1 MSASGPLRHSYR
13 TPVPR
18 FDPRRVRRTS
28 CLGRVDIL
36 SVEGEAVACL
46 TFPTPNCM
54 LRVPVM
60 SEQKIPRYK
69 AYDHPAGG
77 WGAAGATAKVLM
89 QQSVIA
95 KGSKALLS
103 MNQPG
108 GFKCP
113 SCAFPDAD
121 HTKKLEFCENG
132 AKALAWEATKHR
144 ATREFFAEHTVQEL
158 MAQSDYWLEMQGR
171 LTEPMRYDPVTDHY
185 VPCSWDEAFA
195 LIGRHLQA
203 LSSPHEAEFYTSGRT
218 PNEAAFLYSIFVRE
232 FGTNNF
238 PDCSN
243 MCHEPTSRGLPPAI
257 GVGKGTIV
265 LDDFEHAEAIFV
277 IGQNTGTNSPRMM
290 SNLVEARKRNAPIV
304 AVNPMP
310 ERALIRFAEPQD
322 VVQMATFGSTAISSE
337 FVHIRIGGDLALIK
351 GIMKAMFEREAAGE
365 SVLDHEFLTEHTVG
379 LEALREEVMSLE
391 WSQILQV
398 SGIKKEQILRCA
410 EIYIRSRAT
419 IICYGMGLTQHQ
431 QGSRLLQ
438 QVANLL
444 MLRGNFGKPGAGIA
458 PIRGH
463 SNVQGDRT
471 VGIDEKPTQRYLDQ
485 VRDVFGFEPPR
496 EHGHHVVESIE
507 AMLAGT
513 AKVFIGMGGN
523 FIHAVPDT
531 EIAYRAMRGLEL
543 TVGIATKLNRG
554 HLVHGKE
561 ALILP
566 VVARSEWIHTPLGEQ
581 FVTIEDAMS
590 NVTASRGVLEP
601 VSEHVLPEVEIV
613 CRMAMATLPDSKV
626 DWAACMHDY
635 NHVRELIAAVYPG
648 IYADFNERIQAP
660 RGFHLDIP
668 PRRREWPTPNGK
680 ANILVLPG
688 LEVNDLVEDPTMLR
702 LATVRSHDQYNTTI
716 YSYNDRYRGVY
727 NDRMILFMNLED
739 RVARGIGKEEQVSL
753 ETISSDGVCRRV
765 DGLTVLDY
773 PMPRGAIAGYYPEL
787 NPLLPL
793 DYFDRISGTPAAKS
807 IPVRVVISQ

>member
-1 MSASGPLRHSYR
+1 
-13 TPVPR
+13 
-18 FDPRRVRRTS
+18 
-28 CLGRVDIL
+28 
-36 SVEGEAVACL
+36 
-46 TFPTPNCM
+46 
-54 LRVPVM
+54 M
-60 SEQKIPRYK
+60 SEQKPPRYK
-69 AYDHPAGG
+69 PYNQPAGG
-77 WGAAGATAKVLM
+77 WGAAGATAKVLL
-89 QQSVIA
+89 QQSVIG
-95 KGSKALLS
+95 KGSKALLA

-121 HTKKLEFCENG
+121 ERKKLEFCENG
-132 AKALAWEATKHR
+132 AKALAWEATQFR
-144 ATREFFAEHTVQEL
+144 AGRELFAQHTVTEL
-158 MAQSDYWLEMQGR
+158 MAQTDYWLEMQGR
-171 LTEPMRYDPVTDHY
+171 LTEPMRYDASTDHY

-203 LSSPHEAEFYTSGRT
+203 LDSPHQAEFYTSGRT

-265 LDDFEHAEAIFV
+265 LQDFEHAEAIFV

-290 SNLVEARKRNAPIV
+290 SNLVEARKRGIPIV

-322 VVQMATFGSTAISSE
+322 MVQMATFGSTEITSE

-351 GIMKAMFEREAAGE
+351 GMMKVMFEREAQGE
-365 SVLDHEFLTEHTVG
+365 RVLDHEFLSEHTVG
-379 LEALREEVMSLE
+379 LEALREDVLAQDWDEIVE
-391 WSQILQV
+391 V
-398 SGIKKEQILRCA
+398 SGITQAQIRRCA
-410 EIYIRSRAT
+410 EIYIRSKAT
-419 IICYGMGLTQHQ
+419 VICYGMGLTQHQ
-431 QGSRLLQ
+431 YGSTLLQ

-444 MLRGNFGKPGAGIA
+444 LLRGNFGKPGAGIG

-471 VGIDEKPTQRYLDQ
+471 VGIDEKPKPAYLDRVQ
-485 VRDVFGFEPPR
+485 QVFGFDPPR

-507 AMLAGT
+507 AMLDGS

-531 EIAYRAMRGLEL
+531 PRAYEAMRGLEL

-554 HLVHGKE
+554 HLVHGRD

-566 VVARSEWIHTPLGEQ
+566 VVARSERIVTPAGEQ

-601 VSEHVLPEVEIV
+601 VSTDVLPEVEIV
-613 CRMAMATLPDSKV
+613 CRMALATLPHSKV
-626 DWAACMHDY
+626 DWAGCMHDY
-635 NHVRELIAAVYPG
+635 ASIRELIAAVYPE
-648 IYADFNERIQAP
+648 IYTGFNERIQQP
-660 RGFHLDIP
+660 HGFHLDIP
-668 PRRREWPTPNGK
+668 PRRRVWPTPNGK
-680 ANILVLPG
+680 ANILVMPG
-688 LEVNDLVEDPTMLR
+688 LDVDAPVDDPEMLR

-727 NDRMILFMNLED
+727 NDRMVLFMNIED
-739 RVARGIGKEEQVSL
+739 RLARGLEKEALVSL
-753 ETISSDGVCRRV
+753 ETISGDGVNRRIE
-765 DGLTVLDY
+765 GLTVLDY
-773 PMPRGAIAGYYPEL
+773 PMPRGALAGYYPEL

-793 DYFDRISGTPAAKS
+793 DYYDRVSGTPAAKS
-807 IPVRVVISQ
+807 IPVRMRAMAEAIA

>member
-1 MSASGPLRHSYR
+1 
-13 TPVPR
+13 
-18 FDPRRVRRTS
+18 
-28 CLGRVDIL
+28 
-36 SVEGEAVACL
+36 
-46 TFPTPNCM
+46 
-54 LRVPVM
+54 M
-60 SEQKIPRYK
+60 SEQKPPRYK
-69 AYDHPAGG
+69 PYNQPAGG
-77 WGAAGATAKVLM
+77 WGAAGATAKVLL
-89 QQSVIA
+89 QQSVIG
-95 KGSKALLS
+95 KGSKALLA

-121 HTKKLEFCENG
+121 ERKKLEFCENG
-132 AKALAWEATKHR
+132 AKALAWEATQFR
-144 ATREFFAEHTVQEL
+144 AGRELFAQHTVTEL
-158 MAQSDYWLEMQGR
+158 MAQTDYWLEMQGR
-171 LTEPMRYDPVTDHY
+171 LTEPMRYDAATDHY
-185 VPCSWDEAFA
+185 VPCSWDDAFA

-203 LSSPHEAEFYTSGRT
+203 LDSPHQAEFYTSGRT

-265 LDDFEHAEAIFV
+265 LQDFEHAEAIFV

-290 SNLVEARKRNAPIV
+290 SNLVEARKRGIPIV

-322 VVQMATFGSTAISSE
+322 VLQMATFGSTEITSE

-351 GIMKAMFEREAAGE
+351 GMMKVMFEREAQGE
-365 SVLDHEFLTEHTVG
+365 RVLDHDFLSEHTVG
-379 LEALREEVMSLE
+379 LEALREDVMAQDWDE
-391 WSQILQV
+391 IVQV
-398 SGIKKEQILRCA
+398 SGISQAQIRRCA
-410 EIYIRSRAT
+410 EIYIRSKAT
-419 IICYGMGLTQHQ
+419 VICYGMGLTQHQ
-431 QGSRLLQ
+431 YGSRLLQ

-444 MLRGNFGKPGAGIA
+444 MLRGNFGKPGAGIG

-471 VGIDEKPTQRYLDQ
+471 VGIDEKPKPAYLDRVQ
-485 VRDVFGFEPPR
+485 QVFGFDPPR

-507 AMLAGT
+507 AMLDGS
-513 AKVFIGMGGN
+513 AKVFIGLGGN

-531 EIAYRAMRGLEL
+531 PRAYEAMRGLDL

-554 HLVHGKE
+554 HLVHGRD

-566 VVARSEWIHTPLGEQ
+566 VVARSERIVTPAGEQ

-601 VSEHVLPEVEIV
+601 VSTEVLPEVEIV
-613 CRMAMATLPDSKV
+613 CRMAMAALPHSKV
-626 DWAACMHDY
+626 DWARCMHDY
-635 NHVRELIAAVYPG
+635 APIRDLIAAVYPE
-648 IYADFNERIQAP
+648 IYTGFNERIQQP
-660 RGFHLDIP
+660 HGFHLDIP
-668 PRRREWPTPNGK
+668 PRRRVWPTPNGK
-680 ANILVLPG
+680 ANILVMPG
-688 LEVNDLVEDPTMLR
+688 LDVDDPVHDPDMLR

-727 NDRMILFMNLED
+727 NDRMVLFMNIED
-739 RVARGIGKEEQVSL
+739 RLARGLQKEALVSL
-753 ETISSDGVCRRV
+753 ETISGDGVQRRIE
-765 DGLTVLDY
+765 GLTVLDY
-773 PMPRGAIAGYYPEL
+773 PMPRGALAGYYPEL

-793 DYFDRISGTPAAKS
+793 DYYDRISGTPAAKS
-807 IPVRVVISQ
+807 IPVRVRAMAAAIA

>member
-1 MSASGPLRHSYR
+1 
-13 TPVPR
+13 
-18 FDPRRVRRTS
+18 
-28 CLGRVDIL
+28 
-36 SVEGEAVACL
+36 
-46 TFPTPNCM
+46 
-54 LRVPVM
+54 M
-60 SEQKIPRYK
+60 SEQKPPRYK
-69 AYDHPAGG
+69 PYNQPAGG
-77 WGAAGATAKVLM
+77 WGAAGATAKVLL
-89 QQSVIA
+89 QQSVIG
-95 KGSKALLS
+95 KGSKALLA

-121 HTKKLEFCENG
+121 ERRKLEFCENG
-132 AKALAWEATKHR
+132 AKALAWEATQFR
-144 ATREFFAEHTVQEL
+144 ADRELFARHTVTEL
-158 MAQSDYWLEMQGR
+158 MAQTDYWLEMQGR
-171 LTEPMRYDPVTDHY
+171 LTEPMRYDAATDHY
-185 VPCSWDEAFA
+185 VPCSWDDAFA
-195 LIGRHLQA
+195 LIGRHLRA
-203 LSSPHEAEFYTSGRT
+203 LDSPHQAEFYTSGRT

-265 LDDFEHAEAIFV
+265 LQDFEHAEAIFV

-290 SNLVEARKRNAPIV
+290 SNLVEARKRGIPIV

-322 VVQMATFGSTAISSE
+322 MVQMATFGSTEITSE

-351 GIMKAMFEREAAGE
+351 GMMKVMFECEAQGE
-365 SVLDHEFLTEHTVG
+365 RVLDHAFLAEHTVG
-379 LEALREEVMSLE
+379 LEPLREDVMAQD
-391 WSQILQV
+391 WDQIVQV
-398 SGIKKEQILRCA
+398 SGISQAQIRRCA
-410 EIYIRSRAT
+410 EIYIRSNAT
-419 IICYGMGLTQHQ
+419 VICYGMGLTQHQ
-431 QGSRLLQ
+431 YGSHLLQ

-444 MLRGNFGKPGAGIA
+444 LLRGNFGKPGAGIG

-471 VGIDEKPTQRYLDQ
+471 VGIDEKPKPYLDRVQ
-485 VRDVFGFEPPR
+485 QVFGFDPPR

-507 AMLAGT
+507 AMLEGS
-513 AKVFIGMGGN
+513 AKVFIGLGGN

-531 EIAYRAMRGLEL
+531 PRAYEAMRGLDL

-554 HLVHGKE
+554 HLVHGRD

-566 VVARSEWIHTPLGEQ
+566 VVARSERIVTPAGEQ

-601 VSEHVLPEVEIV
+601 VSADVLPEVEIV
-613 CRMAMATLPDSKV
+613 CRMAMAALPHSKV
-626 DWAACMHDY
+626 DWAGCMHDY
-635 NHVRELIAAVYPG
+635 ALIRELIAAVYPE
-648 IYADFNERIQAP
+648 IYTGFNERIQQP
-660 RGFHLDIP
+660 HGFHLDIP
-668 PRRREWPTPNGK
+668 PRRRVWPTPNGK
-680 ANILVLPG
+680 ANILVMPG
-688 LEVNDLVEDPTMLR
+688 LDVDDPVHDPDMLR

-727 NDRMILFMNLED
+727 NDRMVLFMNIED
-739 RVARGIGKEEQVSL
+739 RLARGLDKEARVSL
-753 ETISSDGVCRRV
+753 ETISADGVQRRV
-765 DGLTVLDY
+765 EGLTVLDY
-773 PMPRGAIAGYYPEL
+773 PMPRGALAGYYPEL

-793 DYFDRISGTPAAKS
+793 DYYDRISGTPAAKS
-807 IPVRVVISQ
+807 IPVRMRAMAAVA

>member
-1 MSASGPLRHSYR
+1 
-13 TPVPR
+13 
-18 FDPRRVRRTS
+18 
-28 CLGRVDIL
+28 
-36 SVEGEAVACL
+36 
-46 TFPTPNCM
+46 
-54 LRVPVM
+54 M
-60 SEQKIPRYK
+60 SEQKPPRYK
-69 AYDHPAGG
+69 PYNQPAGG
-77 WGAAGATAKVLM
+77 WGAAGATAKVLL
-89 QQSVIA
+89 QQSVIG
-95 KGSKALLS
+95 KGSKALLA

-121 HTKKLEFCENG
+121 ERKKLEFCENG
-132 AKALAWEATKHR
+132 AKALAWEATQFR
-144 ATREFFAEHTVQEL
+144 AGRELFAQHTVTEL
-158 MAQSDYWLEMQGR
+158 MAQTDYWLEMQGR
-171 LTEPMRYDPVTDHY
+171 LTEPMRYDASTDHY

-203 LSSPHEAEFYTSGRT
+203 LDSPHQAEFYTSGRT

-265 LDDFEHAEAIFV
+265 LQDFEHAEAIFV

-290 SNLVEARKRNAPIV
+290 SNLVEARKRGIPIV

-322 VVQMATFGSTAISSE
+322 MVQMATFGSTEITSE

-351 GIMKAMFEREAAGE
+351 GMMKVMFEREAQGE
-365 SVLDHEFLTEHTVG
+365 RVLDHDFLAEHTVG
-379 LEALREEVMSLE
+379 LDALRDDVLAQDWNEIV
-391 WSQILQV
+391 QV
-398 SGIKKEQILRCA
+398 SGITQAQIRRCA
-410 EIYIRSRAT
+410 EIYIRSKAT
-419 IICYGMGLTQHQ
+419 VICYGMGLTQHQ
-431 QGSRLLQ
+431 YGSTLLQ

-444 MLRGNFGKPGAGIA
+444 LLRGNFGKPGAGIG

-471 VGIDEKPTQRYLDQ
+471 VGIDEKPKPAYLDRVQ
-485 VRDVFGFEPPR
+485 QVFGFDPPR

-507 AMLAGT
+507 AMLDGS

-531 EIAYRAMRGLEL
+531 PRAYEAMRGLEL

-554 HLVHGKE
+554 HLVHGHD

-566 VVARSEWIHTPLGEQ
+566 VVARSERIVTPAGEQ

-601 VSEHVLPEVEIV
+601 VSTDVLPEVEIV
-613 CRMAMATLPDSKV
+613 CRMAMATLPHSKV
-626 DWAACMHDY
+626 DWGGCMHDY
-635 NHVRELIAAVYPG
+635 APIRELIAAVYPE
-648 IYADFNERIQAP
+648 IYTGFNERIQQP
-660 RGFHLDIP
+660 HGFHLDIP
-668 PRRREWPTPNGK
+668 PRRRVWPTSNGK
-680 ANILVLPG
+680 ANILVMPG
-688 LEVNDLVEDPTMLR
+688 LAVDAPVDDPEMLR

-727 NDRMILFMNLED
+727 NDRMVLFMNIED
-739 RVARGIGKEEQVSL
+739 RLARGLEKEALVSL
-753 ETISSDGVCRRV
+753 ETISGDGVNRRIE
-765 DGLTVLDY
+765 GLTVLDY
-773 PMPRGAIAGYYPEL
+773 PMPRGALAGYYPEL

-793 DYFDRISGTPAAKS
+793 DYYDRVSGTPAAKS
-807 IPVRVVISQ
+807 IPVRMRAMVAAIA

>member
-1 MSASGPLRHSYR
+1 
-13 TPVPR
+13 
-18 FDPRRVRRTS
+18 
-28 CLGRVDIL
+28 
-36 SVEGEAVACL
+36 
-46 TFPTPNCM
+46 
-54 LRVPVM
+54 M
-60 SEQKIPRYK
+60 SEQKPPRYK
-69 AYDHPAGG
+69 PYNQPAGG
-77 WGAAGATAKVLM
+77 WGAAGATAKVLL
-89 QQSVIA
+89 QQSVIG
-95 KGSKALLS
+95 KGSKALLA

-121 HTKKLEFCENG
+121 ERRKLEFCENG
-132 AKALAWEATKHR
+132 AKALAWEATQFR
-144 ATREFFAEHTVQEL
+144 AGRELFARHTVTEL
-158 MAQSDYWLEMQGR
+158 MAQTDYWLEMQGR
-171 LTEPMRYDPVTDHY
+171 LTEPMRYDAATDHY
-185 VPCSWDEAFA
+185 VPCSWDDAFA
-195 LIGRHLQA
+195 LIGRHLRA
-203 LSSPHEAEFYTSGRT
+203 LDSPHQAEFYTSGRT

-265 LDDFEHAEAIFV
+265 LQDFEHAEAIFV

-290 SNLVEARKRNAPIV
+290 SNLVEARKRGIPIV

-322 VVQMATFGSTAISSE
+322 MVQMATFGSTEITSE

-351 GIMKAMFEREAAGE
+351 GMMKVMFEREAQGE
-365 SVLDHEFLTEHTVG
+365 RVLDHAFLAEHTVG
-379 LEALREEVMSLE
+379 LEPLREDVMAQD
-391 WSQILQV
+391 WDQIVQV
-398 SGIKKEQILRCA
+398 SGISQAQIRRCA
-410 EIYIRSRAT
+410 EIYIRSNAT
-419 IICYGMGLTQHQ
+419 VICYGMGLTQHQ
-431 QGSRLLQ
+431 YGSHLLQ

-444 MLRGNFGKPGAGIA
+444 LLRGNFGKPGAGIG

-471 VGIDEKPTQRYLDQ
+471 VGIDEKPKPAYLDRVQ
-485 VRDVFGFEPPR
+485 QVFGFDPPR

-507 AMLAGT
+507 AMLEGS
-513 AKVFIGMGGN
+513 AKVFIGLGGN

-531 EIAYRAMRGLEL
+531 PRAYEAMRGLDL

-554 HLVHGKE
+554 HLVHGRD

-566 VVARSEWIHTPLGEQ
+566 VVARSERIVTPAGEQ

-601 VSEHVLPEVEIV
+601 VSADVLPEVEIV
-613 CRMAMATLPDSKV
+613 CRMAMAALPHSKV
-626 DWAACMHDY
+626 DWAGCMHDY
-635 NHVRELIAAVYPG
+635 ALIRELIAAVYPE
-648 IYADFNERIQAP
+648 IYTGFNERIQQP
-660 RGFHLDIP
+660 HGFHLDIP
-668 PRRREWPTPNGK
+668 PRRRVWPTPNGK
-680 ANILVLPG
+680 ANILVMPG
-688 LEVNDLVEDPTMLR
+688 LDVDDPVHDPDMLR

-727 NDRMILFMNLED
+727 NDRMVLFMNIED
-739 RVARGIGKEEQVSL
+739 RLARGLDKEARVSL
-753 ETISSDGVCRRV
+753 ETISADGVQRRV
-765 DGLTVLDY
+765 EGLTVLDY
-773 PMPRGAIAGYYPEL
+773 PMPRGALAGYYPEL

-793 DYFDRISGTPAAKS
+793 DHYDRISGTPAAKS
-807 IPVRVVISQ
+807 IPVRMRAMAAVA

>member
-1 MSASGPLRHSYR
+1 
-13 TPVPR
+13 
-18 FDPRRVRRTS
+18 
-28 CLGRVDIL
+28 
-36 SVEGEAVACL
+36 
-46 TFPTPNCM
+46 
-54 LRVPVM
+54 M
-60 SEQKIPRYK
+60 SEQKPPRYK
-69 AYDHPAGG
+69 PYNQPAGG
-77 WGAAGATAKVLM
+77 WGAAGATARVLL
-89 QQSVIA
+89 QQSVIG
-95 KGSKALLS
+95 KGSKALLA

-121 HTKKLEFCENG
+121 ERRKLEFCENG
-132 AKALAWEATKHR
+132 AKALAWEATEFR
-144 ATREFFAEHTVQEL
+144 AGRELFARHTVTEL
-158 MAQSDYWLEMQGR
+158 MAQTDYWLEMQGR
-171 LTEPMRYDPVTDHY
+171 LTEPMRYDAATDHY
-185 VPCSWDEAFA
+185 VPCSWDDAFT

-203 LSSPHEAEFYTSGRT
+203 LDSPHQAEFYTSGRT

-265 LDDFEHAEAIFV
+265 LQDFEHAEAIFV

-290 SNLVEARKRNAPIV
+290 SNLAEARKRGIPIV

-322 VVQMATFGSTAISSE
+322 VVQMATLGSTEITSE

-351 GIMKAMFEREAAGE
+351 GMMKVMFEREAQGE
-365 SVLDHEFLTEHTVG
+365 RVLDHDFLSEHTVG
-379 LEALREEVMSLE
+379 LEALREDVMAQD
-391 WSQILQV
+391 WDQIVQV
-398 SGIKKEQILRCA
+398 SGISQAQIRRCA
-410 EIYIRSRAT
+410 EIYIRSNAT
-419 IICYGMGLTQHQ
+419 VICYGMGLTQHQ
-431 QGSRLLQ
+431 YGSRLLQ

-444 MLRGNFGKPGAGIA
+444 LLRGNFGKPGAGIG

-471 VGIDEKPTQRYLDQ
+471 VGIDEKPKPAYLDRVQ
-485 VRDVFGFEPPR
+485 QVFGFDPPR

-507 AMLAGT
+507 AMLAGS
-513 AKVFIGMGGN
+513 AKVFIGLGGN

-531 EIAYRAMRGLEL
+531 PRAYEAMRGLEL

-554 HLVHGKE
+554 HLVHGRD

-566 VVARSEWIHTPLGEQ
+566 VVARSERIVTPAGEQ

-601 VSEHVLPEVEIV
+601 VSAQVLPEVEIV
-613 CRMAMATLPDSKV
+613 CRMALATLPDSRV
-626 DWAACMHDY
+626 DWAGCMHDY
-635 NHVRELIAAVYPG
+635 APIRELIAAVYPE
-648 IYADFNERIQAP
+648 IYTGFNERIRQP
-660 RGFHLDIP
+660 QGFHLDIP
-668 PRRREWPTPNGK
+668 PRRRVWPTPNGK
-680 ANILVLPG
+680 ANILVMPG
-688 LEVNDLVEDPTMLR
+688 LDVDDPVHDPDMLR

-727 NDRMILFMNLED
+727 NDRMVLFMNIED
-739 RVARGIGKEEQVSL
+739 RLARGLEKEARVIL
-753 ETISSDGVCRRV
+753 ETISGDGVQRRV
-765 DGLTVLDY
+765 EGLTVLDY
-773 PMPRGAIAGYYPEL
+773 PMPRGALAGYYPEL

-793 DYFDRISGTPAAKS
+793 DYYDRISGTPAAKS
-807 IPVRVVISQ
+807 IPVRMRAMA

>member
-1 MSASGPLRHSYR
+1 
-13 TPVPR
+13 
-18 FDPRRVRRTS
+18 
-28 CLGRVDIL
+28 
-36 SVEGEAVACL
+36 
-46 TFPTPNCM
+46 
-54 LRVPVM
+54 M
-60 SEQKIPRYK
+60 SEQKPPRYK
-69 AYDHPAGG
+69 PYNQPAGG
-77 WGAAGATAKVLM
+77 WGAAGATARVLL
-89 QQSVIA
+89 QQSVIG
-95 KGSKALLS
+95 KGTKALLA

-121 HTKKLEFCENG
+121 ERRKLEFCENG
-132 AKALAWEATKHR
+132 AKALAWEATQFR
-144 ATREFFAEHTVQEL
+144 AGRELFAQHTVTEL
-158 MAQSDYWLEMQGR
+158 MAQTDYWLEMQGR
-171 LTEPMRYDPVTDHY
+171 LTEPMRYDAATDHY
-185 VPCSWDEAFA
+185 VPCSWDDAFA

-203 LSSPHEAEFYTSGRT
+203 LDSPHQAEFYTSGRT

-265 LDDFEHAEAIFV
+265 LQDFEHAEAIFV

-290 SNLVEARKRNAPIV
+290 SNLVEARKRGIPIV

-322 VVQMATFGSTAISSE
+322 VVQMATFGSTEITSE

-351 GIMKAMFEREAAGE
+351 GMMKVMFEREAQGE
-365 SVLDHEFLTEHTVG
+365 RVLDHDFLSEHTVG
-379 LEALREEVMSLE
+379 LEALRDDVMAQD
-391 WSQILQV
+391 WDQIVQV
-398 SGIKKEQILRCA
+398 SGISQAQIRRCA
-410 EIYIRSRAT
+410 EIYIRSNAT
-419 IICYGMGLTQHQ
+419 VICYGMGLTQHQ
-431 QGSRLLQ
+431 YGSRLLQ

-444 MLRGNFGKPGAGIA
+444 LLCGNFGKPGAGIG

-471 VGIDEKPTQRYLDQ
+471 VGIDEKPKPAYLDRVQ
-485 VRDVFGFEPPR
+485 QVFGFDPPR

-507 AMLAGT
+507 AMLDGS
-513 AKVFIGMGGN
+513 AKVFIGLGGN

-531 EIAYRAMRGLEL
+531 PRAYEAMRGLDL

-554 HLVHGKE
+554 HLVHGRD

-566 VVARSEWIHTPLGEQ
+566 VVARSERIVTPAGEQ

-601 VSEHVLPEVEIV
+601 VSADVLPEVEIV
-613 CRMAMATLPDSKV
+613 CRMAMAALPRSKV
-626 DWAACMHDY
+626 DWAGCMHDY
-635 NHVRELIAAVYPG
+635 APIRELIAAVYPE
-648 IYADFNERIQAP
+648 IYTGFNERIQQP
-660 RGFHLDIP
+660 HGFHLDIP
-668 PRRREWPTPNGK
+668 PRRRVWPTPNGK
-680 ANILVLPG
+680 ANILVMPG
-688 LEVNDLVEDPTMLR
+688 LDVDDPVHDPDMLR

-727 NDRMILFMNLED
+727 NDRMVLFMNIED
-739 RVARGIGKEEQVSL
+739 RLARGLDKEALVSL
-753 ETISSDGVCRRV
+753 ETISGDGVQRRIE
-765 DGLTVLDY
+765 GLTVLDY
-773 PMPRGAIAGYYPEL
+773 PMPRGALAGYYPEL

-793 DYFDRISGTPAAKS
+793 DYYDRISGTPAAKS
-807 IPVRVVISQ
+807 IPVRMRAMAAATA

>member
-1 MSASGPLRHSYR
+1 
-13 TPVPR
+13 
-18 FDPRRVRRTS
+18 
-28 CLGRVDIL
+28 
-36 SVEGEAVACL
+36 
-46 TFPTPNCM
+46 
-54 LRVPVM
+54 M
-60 SEQKIPRYK
+60 SEQKPPRYK
-69 AYDHPAGG
+69 PYNQPAGG
-77 WGAAGATAKVLM
+77 WGAAGATAKVLL
-89 QQSVIA
+89 QQSVIG
-95 KGSKALLS
+95 KGSKALLA

-121 HTKKLEFCENG
+121 ERKKLEFCENG
-132 AKALAWEATKHR
+132 AKALAWEATQFR
-144 ATREFFAEHTVQEL
+144 AGRELFAQHTVTEL
-158 MAQSDYWLEMQGR
+158 MAQTDYWLEMQGR
-171 LTEPMRYDPVTDHY
+171 LTEPMRYDASTDHY

-203 LSSPHEAEFYTSGRT
+203 LDSPHQAEFYTSGRT

-265 LDDFEHAEAIFV
+265 LQDFEHAEAIFV

-290 SNLVEARKRNAPIV
+290 SNLVEARKRGIPIV

-322 VVQMATFGSTAISSE
+322 MVQMATFGSTEITSE

-351 GIMKAMFEREAAGE
+351 GMMKVMFEREAQGE
-365 SVLDHEFLTEHTVG
+365 RVLDHEFLSEHTVG
-379 LEALREEVMSLE
+379 LEALREDVLAQDWDEIVE
-391 WSQILQV
+391 V
-398 SGIKKEQILRCA
+398 SGITQAQIRRCA
-410 EIYIRSRAT
+410 EIYIRSKAT
-419 IICYGMGLTQHQ
+419 VICYGMGLTQHQ
-431 QGSRLLQ
+431 YGSTLLQ

-444 MLRGNFGKPGAGIA
+444 LLRGNFGKPGAGIG

-471 VGIDEKPTQRYLDQ
+471 VGIDEKPKPAYLDRVQ
-485 VRDVFGFEPPR
+485 QVFGFDPPR

-507 AMLAGT
+507 AMLDGS

-531 EIAYRAMRGLEL
+531 PRAYEAMRGLEL

-554 HLVHGKE
+554 HLVHGRD

-566 VVARSEWIHTPLGEQ
+566 VVARSERIVTPAGEQ

-601 VSEHVLPEVEIV
+601 VSTDVLPEVEIV
-613 CRMAMATLPDSKV
+613 CRMAMATLPHSKV
-626 DWAACMHDY
+626 DWAGCMHDY
-635 NHVRELIAAVYPG
+635 APIRELIAAVYPE
-648 IYADFNERIQAP
+648 IYTGFNERIQQP
-660 RGFHLDIP
+660 HGFHLDIP
-668 PRRREWPTPNGK
+668 PRRRVWPTPNGK
-680 ANILVLPG
+680 ANILVMPG
-688 LEVNDLVEDPTMLR
+688 LDVDAPVDDPGMLR

-727 NDRMILFMNLED
+727 NDRMVLFMNIED
-739 RVARGIGKEEQVSL
+739 RLERGLEKEALVSL
-753 ETISSDGVCRRV
+753 ETISGDGVQRRIE
-765 DGLTVLDY
+765 GLTVLDY
-773 PMPRGAIAGYYPEL
+773 PMPRGALAGYYPEL

-793 DYFDRISGTPAAKS
+793 DYYDRVSGTPAAKS
-807 IPVRVVISQ
+807 IPVRMRAMAEAIA

>member
-1 MSASGPLRHSYR
+1 
-13 TPVPR
+13 
-18 FDPRRVRRTS
+18 
-28 CLGRVDIL
+28 
-36 SVEGEAVACL
+36 
-46 TFPTPNCM
+46 
-54 LRVPVM
+54 M
-60 SEQKIPRYK
+60 SEQKPPRYK
-69 AYDHPAGG
+69 PYNQPAGG
-77 WGAAGATAKVLM
+77 WGAAGATAKVLL
-89 QQSVIA
+89 QQSVIG
-95 KGSKALLS
+95 KGSKALLA

-121 HTKKLEFCENG
+121 HRKKLEFCENG
-132 AKALAWEATKHR
+132 AKALAWEATQFR
-144 ATREFFAEHTVQEL
+144 AGRELFAQHTVTEL
-158 MAQSDYWLEMQGR
+158 MAQTDYWLEMQGR
-171 LTEPMRYDPVTDHY
+171 LTEPMRYDAATDHY
-185 VPCSWDEAFA
+185 VPCSWDDAFA

-203 LSSPHEAEFYTSGRT
+203 LDSPHQAEFYTSGRT

-265 LDDFEHAEAIFV
+265 LQDFEHAEAIFV

-290 SNLVEARKRNAPIV
+290 SNLVEARKRGIPIV

-322 VVQMATFGSTAISSE
+322 VVQMATFGSTEITSE

-351 GIMKAMFEREAAGE
+351 GMMKVMFEREAQGE
-365 SVLDHEFLTEHTVG
+365 RVLDHDFLSEHTVG
-379 LEALREEVMSLE
+379 LEALREDVMAQDWDE
-391 WSQILQV
+391 IVQV
-398 SGIKKEQILRCA
+398 SGISQAQIRRCA
-410 EIYIRSRAT
+410 EIYIRSKAT
-419 IICYGMGLTQHQ
+419 VICYGMGLTQHQ
-431 QGSRLLQ
+431 YGSRLLQ

-444 MLRGNFGKPGAGIA
+444 MLRGNFGKPGAGIG

-471 VGIDEKPTQRYLDQ
+471 VGIDEKPKPAYLDRVQ
-485 VRDVFGFEPPR
+485 QVFGFDPPR

-507 AMLAGT
+507 AMLDGS
-513 AKVFIGMGGN
+513 AKVFIGLGGN

-531 EIAYRAMRGLEL
+531 PRAYEAMRGLDL

-554 HLVHGKE
+554 HLVHGRD

-566 VVARSEWIHTPLGEQ
+566 VVARSERIVTPAGEQ

-601 VSEHVLPEVEIV
+601 VSTEVLPEVEIV
-613 CRMAMATLPDSKV
+613 CRMAMAALPDSKV
-626 DWAACMHDY
+626 DWARCMHDY
-635 NHVRELIAAVYPG
+635 APIRDLIAAVYPE
-648 IYADFNERIQAP
+648 IYTGFNERIQQP
-660 RGFHLDIP
+660 HGFHLDIP
-668 PRRREWPTPNGK
+668 PRRRVWPTPNGK
-680 ANILVLPG
+680 ANILVMPG
-688 LEVNDLVEDPTMLR
+688 LDVDDPVHDPDMLR

-727 NDRMILFMNLED
+727 NDRMVLFMNIED
-739 RVARGIGKEEQVSL
+739 RLARGLQKEALVSL
-753 ETISSDGVCRRV
+753 ETISGDGVQRRIE
-765 DGLTVLDY
+765 GLTVLDY
-773 PMPRGAIAGYYPEL
+773 PMPRGALAGYYPEL

-793 DYFDRISGTPAAKS
+793 DYYDRISGTPAAKS
-807 IPVRVVISQ
+807 IPVRVQAMAAAIA

>member
-1 MSASGPLRHSYR
+1 
-13 TPVPR
+13 
-18 FDPRRVRRTS
+18 
-28 CLGRVDIL
+28 
-36 SVEGEAVACL
+36 
-46 TFPTPNCM
+46 
-54 LRVPVM
+54 M
-60 SEQKIPRYK
+60 SEQKPPRYK
-69 AYDHPAGG
+69 PYNQPAGG
-77 WGAAGATAKVLM
+77 WGAAGATARVLL
-89 QQSVIA
+89 QQSVIG
-95 KGSKALLS
+95 KGSKALLA

-121 HTKKLEFCENG
+121 ERRKLEFCENG
-132 AKALAWEATKHR
+132 AKALAWEATEFR
-144 ATREFFAEHTVQEL
+144 TGRELFARHTVTEL
-158 MAQSDYWLEMQGR
+158 MAQTDYWLEMQGR
-171 LTEPMRYDPVTDHY
+171 LTEPMRYDAATDHY
-185 VPCSWDEAFA
+185 VPCSWDDAFT

-203 LSSPHEAEFYTSGRT
+203 LDSPHQAEFYTSGRT

-265 LDDFEHAEAIFV
+265 LQDFEHAEAIFV

-290 SNLVEARKRNAPIV
+290 SNLVEARKRGIPIV

-322 VVQMATFGSTAISSE
+322 VVQMATLGSTEITSE

-351 GIMKAMFEREAAGE
+351 GMMKVMFEREAQGE
-365 SVLDHEFLTEHTVG
+365 RVLDHDFLSEHTVG
-379 LEALREEVMSLE
+379 LEALREDVMAQD
-391 WSQILQV
+391 WDQIVQV
-398 SGIKKEQILRCA
+398 SGISQAQIRRCA
-410 EIYIRSRAT
+410 EIYIRSNAT
-419 IICYGMGLTQHQ
+419 VICYGMGLTQHQ
-431 QGSRLLQ
+431 YGSRLLQ

-444 MLRGNFGKPGAGIA
+444 LLRGNFGKPGAGIG

-471 VGIDEKPTQRYLDQ
+471 VGIDEKPKPGYLDRVQ
-485 VRDVFGFEPPR
+485 QVFGFDPPR

-507 AMLAGT
+507 AMLAGS
-513 AKVFIGMGGN
+513 AKVFIGLGGN

-531 EIAYRAMRGLEL
+531 PRAYEAMRGLDL

-554 HLVHGKE
+554 HLVHGRD

-566 VVARSEWIHTPLGEQ
+566 VVARSERIVTPAGEQ

-601 VSEHVLPEVEIV
+601 VSADVLPEVEIV
-613 CRMAMATLPDSKV
+613 CRMALATLPDSRV
-626 DWAACMHDY
+626 DWAGCMHDY
-635 NHVRELIAAVYPG
+635 ALIRELIAAVYPE
-648 IYADFNERIQAP
+648 IYTGFNERIQQP
-660 RGFHLDIP
+660 HGFHLDIP
-668 PRRREWPTPNGK
+668 PRRRVWPTPNGK
-680 ANILVLPG
+680 ANILVMPG
-688 LEVNDLVEDPTMLR
+688 LDVDDPVHDPDMLR

-727 NDRMILFMNLED
+727 NDRMVLFMNIED
-739 RVARGIGKEEQVSL
+739 RLARGLEKEARVIL
-753 ETISSDGVCRRV
+753 ETISGDGVQRRV
-765 DGLTVLDY
+765 EGLTVLDY
-773 PMPRGAIAGYYPEL
+773 PMPRGALAGYYPEL

-793 DYFDRISGTPAAKS
+793 DYYDRISGTPAAKS
-807 IPVRVVISQ
+807 IPVRMRAMAAVA